1 MSAKLSWLRFLPK
14 WIPTN
19 QETEN
24 HQTPNKNTKP
34 LALFPPYQERGT
46 SKEWNFCLDHEKT
59 REKDQRKSQ
68 KEKLKIKEVWEK
80 IKRGRDVNN
89 YMWGFWECSWIALPI
104 FQISLLQLFSS
115 SLPLFHLLRAW
126 TVELVSFPSC
136 LQILTSL
143 SKHFLYFKNKIYG
156 KNTLV
161 EPVGIDF
168 RFLRMTYTKLL
179 APLWICFGN
188 INSDQKMSRVHV
200 RIIRLLRYQPDT

>member
-1 MSAKLSWLRFLPK
+1 M
-14 WIPTN
+14 
-19 QETEN
+19 
-24 HQTPNKNTKP
+24 
-34 LALFPPYQERGT
+34 
-46 SKEWNFCLDHEKT
+46 
-59 REKDQRKSQ
+59 
-68 KEKLKIKEVWEK
+68 WEK

-136 LQILTSL
+136 LQIKTSPL

-168 RFLRMTYTKLL
+168 RFLRMTHNKLL
-179 APLWICFGN
+179 APLWIFFGN
-188 INSDQKMSRVHV
+188 INTDQKMSRVHV